1 MGDMAEGIR
10 QISIIIPCY
19 NAAPYIDRCL
29 ASIQAQTFG
38 MDKLEIICIDDAST
52 DNTWEYLKKWE
63 QRFPEQ
69 ILLVHLETNG
79 RQGTA
84 RNIGLSYASAD
95 WIAFVDADDWLEPDY
110 FERLYEPAANYGC
123 DVAAC
128 GYKEDFSD
136 SLTYFQQEQRAG
148 AKNNCYRADTEEE
161 TKSWLRYK
169 ILGYGPVAKIIRKK
183 LLTDFQLFFPE
194 NLVYEDHYWVPLLH
208 IYASHVYVT
217 EEKLY
222 HYFMCPHSTIHSRN
236 TDYHVD
242 WLTVQMIKWTD
253 YHKRG
258 LLEKYPQ
265 ELAYDFLQDA
275 VGFVKMLILRHDH
288 PSFSLFQLER
298 ELIRQQVPD
307 YKYNPYI
314 VDFAEIS
321 RIFMEALYL
330 PMNNAEFQQFVHDVK
345 KYYNS

>member
-1 MGDMAEGIR
+1 
-10 QISIIIPCY
+10 
-19 NAAPYIDRCL
+19 
-29 ASIQAQTFG
+29 
-38 MDKLEIICIDDAST
+38 
-52 DNTWEYLKKWE
+52 
-63 QRFPEQ
+63 
-69 ILLVHLETNG
+69 
-79 RQGTA
+79 
-84 RNIGLSYASAD
+84 
-95 WIAFVDADDWLEPDY
+95 
-110 FERLYEPAANYGC
+110 
-123 DVAAC
+123 
-128 GYKEDFSD
+128 
-136 SLTYFQQEQRAG
+136 
-148 AKNNCYRADTEEE
+148 
-161 TKSWLRYK
+161 
-169 ILGYGPVAKIIRKK
+169 
-183 LLTDFQLFFPE
+183 
-194 NLVYEDHYWVPLLH
+194 
-208 IYASHVYVT
+208 
-217 EEKLY
+217 
-222 HYFMCPHSTIHSRN
+222 MCPHSTIHSRN

-307 YKYNPYI
+307 YKNNPYI